1 MLLVARKNL
10 FSERTRLA
18 ISVGGVALSV
28 LLISLLLS
36 LYRGWDERVG
46 GFVEDS
52 SIDVWIGSEGSKDFL
67 SAASLLPFDATKG
80 PDPCVEAAGEA
91 IRSGTATGPP
101 IRVEDVQEYR
111 PMIIRPMEGVRVKV
125 ISGDTEKIGAKMDL
139 QFIGFDLG
147 TRLGGPIKIVEGEG
161 NPTGN
166 QVVVDEALSK
176 RFGVDVG
183 DILRA
188 GGRDWDVIGK
198 SSGGD
203 FIAVQTV
210 FVSFKEAQDALGYEG
225 KTTFWVTRLKKNADP
240 DLFVASIT
248 DPKVVAFTRAD
259 FAENTRQRILSNVL
273 PILLAV
279 LGLAFI
285 VGLAVAGLT
294 IYTATVEK
302 AREYGIL
309 KAVGFK
315 NSYLYRVVL
324 EQSLVTG
331 VLGFAIGAGLT
342 VAVSPFARDFVPQ
355 FVTFVKWQ
363 DILAVAG
370 ATLVMSAIAAYV
382 PVRRLASIDPVAV
395 FKA

>member
-1 MLLVARKNL
+1 
-10 FSERTRLA
+10 
-18 ISVGGVALSV
+18 
-28 LLISLLLS
+28 
-36 LYRGWDERVG
+36 
-46 GFVEDS
+46 
-52 SIDVWIGSEGSKDFL
+52 
-67 SAASLLPFDATKG
+67 
-80 PDPCVEAAGEA
+80 
-91 IRSGTATGPP
+91 
-101 IRVEDVQEYR
+101 
-111 PMIIRPMEGVRVKV
+111 
-125 ISGDTEKIGAKMDL
+125 
-139 QFIGFDLG
+139 
-147 TRLGGPIKIVEGEG
+147 
-161 NPTGN
+161 
-166 QVVVDEALSK
+166 
-176 RFGVDVG
+176 
-183 DILRA
+183 
-188 GGRDWDVIGK
+188 
-198 SSGGD
+198 
-203 FIAVQTV
+203 
-210 FVSFKEAQDALGYEG
+210 
-225 KTTFWVTRLKKNADP
+225 LKKNADP

-248 DPKVVAFTRAD
+248 DPKVVAYTRAD

>member
-1 MLLVARKNL
+1 M
-10 FSERTRLA
+10 
-18 ISVGGVALSV
+18 
-28 LLISLLLS
+28 
-36 LYRGWDERVG
+36 
-46 GFVEDS
+46 
-52 SIDVWIGSEGSKDFL
+52 
-67 SAASLLPFDATKG
+67 
-80 PDPCVEAAGEA
+80 
-91 IRSGTATGPP
+91 
-101 IRVEDVQEYR
+101 
-111 PMIIRPMEGVRVKV
+111 
-125 ISGDTEKIGAKMDL
+125 
-139 QFIGFDLG
+139 
-147 TRLGGPIKIVEGEG
+147 
-161 NPTGN
+161 
-166 QVVVDEALSK
+166 VVDEALSK

-210 FVSFKEAQDALGYEG
+210 FVSLKEAQDALGYEG

-248 DPKVVAFTRAD
+248 DPKVVAYTRAD

-370 ATLVMSAIAAYV
+370 ATLVMSAIAADI

>member
-36 LYRGWDERVG
+36 LYRGWDEKVG

-101 IRVEDVQEYR
+101 IRVEDVQECR
-111 PMIIRPMEGVRVKV
+111 PLIVRPMEGVRVKV

-225 KTTFWVTRLKKNADP
+225 KTTFWVTRLKKNTDP

-248 DPKVVAFTRAD
+248 DPKVVAYTRAD

-331 VLGFAIGAGLT
+331 VLGFAIGSGLT